1 MAVSKEQLI
10 QAVAQKVGP
19 EVTLE
24 TKLEKGIWRITL
36 TQENKT
42 AMLELKREFVEDFF
56 EKGEYQQEM
65 AFEARVNK
73 ALRDLQSKTKA

>member
-10 QAVAQKVGP
+10 QAVAEKVGP

-24 TKLEKGIWRITL
+24 AKMEKGVWRITL
-36 TQENKT
+36 TKETKT
-42 AMLELKREFVEDFF
+42 ALLEFKREFVEDFF

-65 AFEARVNK
+65 AFESRIHK
-73 ALRDLQSKTKA
+73 ALRSMK